1 MSGPPLLPSAEVFTP
16 AITPINESVASPAS
30 KPTNSENGKHN
41 VFSSAKTFSEAVA
54 NTTVAAS
61 AKFCLSLQHE
71 NAEPGKGSMDTLK
84 SFSISPNPEML
95 GEIEKEKS
103 RLKNYAIFFAAV
115 DIDRCPA
122 RKFLD
127 DWFYNY
133 WNLKLGHSIS
143 FCRQLQKGLFV
154 IFFKTA
160 EAQEAVLKRQ
170 YWNVGNTTFRA
181 LAWTPDAIHEE
192 VLALSAPRW
201 IIVKSLPPYLW
212 RFITQLLEPLGK
224 VIRFDES
231 SRLVPHMDARALVSI
246 KPGIEIPSTLE
257 INILGEVIS
266 CPLEILGGLNA
277 CFLCKKEGHLRRDCP
292 IINKNNNKKN
302 EANPNPKSGELATKK
317 NTAPPAN
324 TAVVSPVL
332 SPTPVTLIN
341 EQTSTKIAEP
351 TIDVNMS
358 DGFQEVKKKSDKKRR
373 RKTENSEARG
383 NITNKANIPPVTPTT
398 YDPPTHVDINPTPAE
413 AKTFKE
419 IEEGYYLE
427 IVPADKTNKINIPT
441 EPTKDNN
448 MSALSLRSEN
458 GNICSKNSEADVDD
472 LEWQKDFPRSKRRGR
487 PPGSK
492 NKSPGG
498 FRTEEL
504 SSQNISNRTEGSME
518 LIGVPTNNN
527 FE

>member
-16 AITPINESVASPAS
+16 AITPINESVVSPAS

-71 NAEPGKGSMDTLK
+71 NAEP
-84 SFSISPNPEML
+84 
-95 GEIEKEKS
+95 
-103 RLKNYAIFFAAV
+103 
-115 DIDRCPA
+115 
-122 RKFLD
+122 
-127 DWFYNY
+127 
-133 WNLKLGHSIS
+133 
-143 FCRQLQKGLFV
+143 
-154 IFFKTA
+154 
-160 EAQEAVLKRQ
+160 
-170 YWNVGNTTFRA
+170 
-181 LAWTPDAIHEE
+181 
-192 VLALSAPRW
+192 
-201 IIVKSLPPYLW
+201 
-212 RFITQLLEPLGK
+212 
-224 VIRFDES
+224 
-231 SRLVPHMDARALVSI
+231 
-246 KPGIEIPSTLE
+246 
-257 INILGEVIS
+257 
-266 CPLEILGGLNA
+266 
-277 CFLCKKEGHLRRDCP
+277 
-292 IINKNNNKKN
+292 
-302 EANPNPKSGELATKK
+302 ATKK

-324 TAVVSPVL
+324 TDVVSPVL

-373 RKTENSEARG
+373 RKTKNSEARG
-383 NITNKANIPPVTPTT
+383 NITNKANIPPMTPTT

-427 IVPADKTNKINIPT
+427 IVPAVKTNKIIIPT
-441 EPTKDNN
+441 EPAKDNN
-448 MSALSLRSEN
+448 MSALTLRSEN
-458 GNICSKNSEADVDD
+458 ANIFSKNSEADEDD

-492 NKSPGG
+492 NKSLGG

-504 SSQNISNRTEGSME
+504 SSPNISNRTEGSME